1 MTFPRIT
8 TRGYYDRATGAT
20 IDSRKYSLFPPGLD
34 RKLSGSSEIAIM
46 VHGMRNDSAGA
57 ASKIQI
63 ATQRLAELGYAHPV
77 IGFSYDSNIAGAH
90 LARNRT
96 RALAVAKIVARK
108 NGLNLAMFIADFKG
122 ASPETTIRLL
132 GHSLGSEVI
141 LSAIQHLDQKN
152 TLGMV
157 EAVYLFAASAT
168 RRDMYSSSAV
178 LSRVIKAGLAN
189 YYGPNDEELSE
200 GHESKANPYPIGL
213 CGMGANLPKCRDVR
227 VSPENHRFASYAA
240 VLESF
245 P

>member
-1 MTFPRIT
+1 MIFPRIT

-20 IDSRKYSLFPPGLD
+20 INNRKYSVFPPGLG
-34 RKLSGSSEIAIM
+34 RRLSGSSEIAIM
-46 VHGMRNDSAGA
+46 VHGMRNDSVGA

-77 IGFSYDSNIAGAH
+77 IGYSYDSNIAGAH

-96 RALAVAKIVARK
+96 QALAVARVVARK
-108 NGLNLAMFIADFKG
+108 NGLNLASFIADFKE
-122 ASPETTIRLL
+122 ANPDTAIRLL

-141 LSAIQHLDQKN
+141 LRAIHLLDQKN
-152 TLGMV
+152 APGMV

-168 RRDMYSSSAV
+168 RQEMSRSGEV
-178 LSRVIKAGLAN
+178 LGRVIRDGLTN

-200 GHESKANPYPIGL
+200 GHKSGVNPYPVGL
-213 CGMGANLPKCRDVR
+213 CGMGADLPKCRDVR

-240 VLESF
+240 VLKSF

>member
-1 MTFPRIT
+1 MALPRIT

-20 IDSRKYSLFPPGLD
+20 INGRKYSLFPPGLV
-34 RKLSGSSEIAIM
+34 RRLSGSAEIAIM

-63 ATQRLAELGYAHPV
+63 ATQRLAELGYTHPV

-90 LARNRT
+90 LARNRA
-96 RALAVAKIVARK
+96 RALAVARIVARK
-108 NGLNLAMFIADFKG
+108 NGLNLAFFITDFKR
-122 ASPETTIRLL
+122 ASPETAIRIL

-141 LSAIQHLDQKN
+141 LSAIRHLDQKN
-152 TLGMV
+152 APGMV
-157 EAVYLFAASAT
+157 EAVYLFAASVT
-168 RRDMYSSSAV
+168 RQDM
-178 LSRVIKAGLAN
+178 SRCGAALGGVIKAGLTN

-200 GHESKANPYPIGL
+200 GHGSGINPYPVGL
-213 CGMGANLPKCRDVR
+213 CGMRAGLPGCRDVR

>member
-20 IDSRKYSLFPPGLD
+20 INSRKYSLFPPGLG

-63 ATQRLAELGYAHPV
+63 ATQRLAELGYTHPV

-96 RALAVAKIVARK
+96 RALTVAKIVARK
-108 NGLNLAMFIADFKG
+108 NGFNLALFIADFKET
-122 ASPETTIRLL
+122 SPEATIRLL

-141 LSAIQHLDQKN
+141 LSAIRYLDQKN
-152 TLGMV
+152 ALGMV
-157 EAVYLFAASAT
+157 EAVYLFAASVT
-168 RRDMYSSSAV
+168 RQDMYSSGAV
-178 LSRVIKAGLAN
+178 LSRVIKAGLTN

-200 GHESKANPYPIGL
+200 GHESGINSYPVGL
-213 CGMGANLPKCRDVR
+213 CGMGAGLPKCRDVS

-240 VLESF
+240 ALESF